1 MLASRSLLTV
11 FVPHLVKSAFF
22 NSLAVIVVP
31 LLDSLFKRKKLGWA
45 ALSSIAMAL
54 GGVGLLELGPDLDSA
69 ALTNVL
75 PSSGAIDLRSLV
87 QVGDTLCLSQAIF
100 FGIGYWRLESAS
112 TKHPDESGPI
122 TAGQLLA
129 IAGGSV
135 AYWLASTGS
144 ELPSHA
150 QWVQWLGDPFVLG
163 AVAWTGLVSTALAL
177 WLETVAL
184 SVVSATE
191 LTILMTSVSLWG
203 SLFAYLSMGET
214 LSSVGLMGGVL
225 ILLGCVLTS
234 LDKKGDEPAK

>member
-75 PSSGAIDLRSLV
+75 PSSGAFDLRSLG